1 MANIPVNFGGII
13 LNPGLSVTG
22 SFAGLTVFGGESI
35 LMSDMGGSQ
44 ITFKYGTGINAA
56 GQVIES
62 NIIST
67 ILYPGTTLPLYIT
80 FCSVVEG
87 APVILYT

>member
-1 MANIPVNFGGII
+1 MANIPVNFGGIVVTQ
-13 LNPGLSVTG
+13 GLFATG

-80 FCSVVEG
+80 FCSVVDG